1 MKALI
6 NAMML
11 LLFTLSAQA
20 QMSVSYFPFVSVL
33 QAGTNTER
41 TIWADWKLVVNTN
54 VSNMDMEISPKWNF
68 HRGSIAH
75 SYVGIG
81 PSINL
86 SYIGSTNSVLN
97 GYLLDFGSRIKPF
110 SKIPEAQIVFEVSP
124 YVNRHF
130 DGGKLRARLG
140 VSWNFLP
147 KKHNKEQP
155 NKPTQAR

>member
-1 MKALI
+1 MRVLI
-6 NAMML
+6 NAIIL
-11 LLFTLSAQA
+11 LLFTLSASA

-41 TIWADWKLVVNTN
+41 TFWADWKLVVNTN

-68 HRGSIAH
+68 HKGSIAH

-97 GYLLDFGSRIKPF
+97 GYLLDFGTRIKPI
-110 SKIPEAQIVFEVSP
+110 SKIPEAQVVFEVSP

-130 DGGKLRARLG
+130 EGGKLRARLG
-140 VSWNFLP
+140 VSWNFSGSKQ
-147 KKHNKEQP
+147 KKAVPPGTTEVQ
-155 NKPTQAR
+155 